1 MGRGRDDSQ
10 RGEAEK
16 LVRTEVRFTAEANEA
31 LDEIAKEN
39 GISKAELI
47 RYIVDNRMNDYLGS
61 IKFIDPEQ
69 GDEIRRDIMR
79 VMNELTAVKTELR
92 RIGVNYNQEIKNQN
106 YILKRGGTIAT
117 GSSRLN
123 QALLDR
129 AIKQVELDTGQYTKD
144 KTTQNER
151 RKRQE
156 NERIREEN
164 KSLPPEKQ
172 KPLKYI
178 WKDDLKERILKA
190 AKSVRNYPDFFNE
203 LREHGVEAEVRTKRG
218 GEQYIVYEF
227 VG

>member
-106 YILKRGGTIAT
+106 YILKRGGTIAI

-129 AIKQVELDTGQYTKD
+129 AIKQVDESMKKAGDAL
-144 KTTQNER
+144 
-151 RKRQE
+151 
-156 NERIREEN
+156 
-164 KSLPPEKQ
+164 
-172 KPLKYI
+172 
-178 WKDDLKERILKA
+178 WRILA
-190 AKSVRNYPDFFNE
+190 
-203 LREHGVEAEVRTKRG
+203 
-218 GEQYIVYEF
+218 
-227 VG
+227 

>member
-1 MGRGRDDSQ
+1 MGRVRDETQ
-10 RGEAEK
+10 RSEAEK
-16 LVRTEVRFTAEANEA
+16 LVRTEVRFTAEANKA
-31 LDEIAKEN
+31 LDEIAEEN

-79 VMNELTAVKTELR
+79 LMNELTAVKTELR

-129 AIKQVELDTGQYTKD
+129 AIKQVDESMKKAGDAL
-144 KTTQNER
+144 
-151 RKRQE
+151 
-156 NERIREEN
+156 
-164 KSLPPEKQ
+164 
-172 KPLKYI
+172 
-178 WKDDLKERILKA
+178 WRILA
-190 AKSVRNYPDFFNE
+190 
-203 LREHGVEAEVRTKRG
+203 
-218 GEQYIVYEF
+218 
-227 VG
+227 

>member
-79 VMNELTAVKTELR
+79 VMTAVKTELR

-129 AIKQVELDTGQYTKD
+129 AIKQVDESMKKAGDAL
-144 KTTQNER
+144 
-151 RKRQE
+151 
-156 NERIREEN
+156 
-164 KSLPPEKQ
+164 
-172 KPLKYI
+172 
-178 WKDDLKERILKA
+178 WRILA
-190 AKSVRNYPDFFNE
+190 
-203 LREHGVEAEVRTKRG
+203 
-218 GEQYIVYEF
+218 
-227 VG
+227 